1 MNSSAASVAY
11 WILPLILGVLTLIA
25 LAMVA
30 LSVRKEDSRRFSL
43 RSPAPG
49 LATRTTR
56 RLTRFGTAGLPVQ
69 PRGRV
74 S

>member
-1 MNSSAASVAY
+1 MNGSAASVVY
-11 WILPLILGVLTLIA
+11 WILPIILGVLTLIA

-43 RSPAPG
+43 RSAAPG
-49 LATRTTR
+49 LATQATR
-56 RLTRFGTAGLPVQ
+56 RLTRFGAAGLPVQ

>member
-1 MNSSAASVAY
+1 MNGSAASVAY

-43 RSPAPG
+43 RSAAPG
-49 LATRTTR
+49 LATRATR
-56 RLTRFGTAGLPVQ
+56 RLTRFGAVGLPVQ